1 LCLIQILCVIF
12 TICSRLFVLY
22 NQILMGA
29 LSEEAFSKSNTN
41 HELHVSEISP
51 PLGRI
56 ATGIINA
63 SDVDRSFFLG
73 SEAPLARINGHN
85 YLVQRTQRNSHL
97 MHVARDGV
105 QEVAYTNSA
114 LIHGMLDARLESLS
128 FAQGGE
134 YMEDRFYA
142 FHDGKALPGDIPFY
156 DEMYFHGYAGK
167 VNSKEVAIFSNPD
180 HPYNNEDPDGQ
191 LKLWTEMPINN
202 MYGFNIAAPG
212 PKTKKARITTL
223 LRQLKVLRDQKSSGT

>member
-29 LSEEAFSKSNTN
+29 LSEEAFSKSKTN

-56 ATGIINA
+56 ATGIIDA
-63 SDVDRSFFLG
+63 SDIDRSFFLG

-85 YLVQRTQRNSHL
+85 YLVQRTQR
-97 MHVARDGV
+97 
-105 QEVAYTNSA
+105 TNSA

-128 FAQGGE
+128 FAQEGE

>member
-29 LSEEAFSKSNTN
+29 LSEEAFSKSKTN

-56 ATGIINA
+56 ATGIIDA
-63 SDVDRSFFLG
+63 SDIDRSFFLG

-114 LIHGMLDARLESLS
+114 
-128 FAQGGE
+128 
-134 YMEDRFYA
+134 
-142 FHDGKALPGDIPFY
+142 
-156 DEMYFHGYAGK
+156 
-167 VNSKEVAIFSNPD
+167 D